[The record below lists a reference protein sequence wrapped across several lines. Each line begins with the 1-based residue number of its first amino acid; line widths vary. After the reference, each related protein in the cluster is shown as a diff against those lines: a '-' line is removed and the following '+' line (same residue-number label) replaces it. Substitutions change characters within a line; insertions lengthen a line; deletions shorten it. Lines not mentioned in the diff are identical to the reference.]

1 MDRVGLWTEWD
12 YGQSRIM
19 GRVGRQL
26 WDYGQSGIMGRVGLW
41 AEWDYGQCGY
51 IFTCSNGPH

>member
-1 MDRVGLWTEWD
+1 
-12 YGQSRIM
+12 M

-26 WDYGQSGIMGRVGLW
+26 WDYGQSGIMGRVGVW

-51 IFTCSNGPH
+51 IFTCCNGPH